1 MTGID
6 SILVYK
12 DKTTSILEWECQK
25 SSVSTRF
32 PCSIQGPKYSSHGC
46 YNRRSTCS
54 ELAYTSA
61 TPLRSL
67 TTVQYLCVLVGTTNH
82 TYLHIYFVFYYS
94 IMTHIYRL
102 SIFSTNTLVSSNIS
116 TLQLLRSLC
125 SLSRSTI
132 AVLHSLCAAYDE
144 QSAVYMIISL
154 MYKYMFQTV

>member
-1 MTGID
+1 MKPDRLSPSFVVIAH
-6 SILVYK
+6 
-12 DKTTSILEWECQK
+12 CQK

-32 PCSIQGPKYSSHGC
+32 PCSVQGPKYFSHGC

-61 TPLRSL
+61 TPLQSL

-82 TYLHIYFVFYYS
+82 TYLYIYFVLYHS

-102 SIFSTNTLVSSNIS
+102 SNFSTNTLVSSNIS

-144 QSAVYMIISL
+144 QSTVYMIISL
-154 MYKYMFQTV
+154 MYKHMFQTV

>member
-1 MTGID
+1 MLIIY
-6 SILVYK
+6 SKL
-12 DKTTSILEWECQK
+12 CQK

-32 PCSIQGPKYSSHGC
+32 PCSIQGPKYFSHGC

-61 TPLRSL
+61 TPLQSL

-82 TYLHIYFVFYYS
+82 TCLYIYFVFSYS

-102 SIFSTNTLVSSNIS
+102 SIISTNTLVSSNIS

-154 MYKYMFQTV
+154 MYKHMFQTV